1 MKIFRVASLSLAGVA
16 LLCCLAG
23 VAVAAYFAP
32 PADLNQIAGIA
43 LRGPGRAAR
52 IPHRG
57 VDCAGDPANARV
69 ATCRTTLAGQPLI
82 VAVEYEAGSAWS
94 LRACAAT
101 YQDKSATCRTGNMV
115 INGPPYAVIQ
125 AADLRLSPA
134 DLQSVR
140 QQWPVENWREA
151 DWLRFPALLAAL
163 LALGVVLVACNVPAP
178 HPLGRVLIASAGGL
192 TTFLVTYAAL
202 GLYIVSLGY
211 VD

>member
-1 MKIFRVASLSLAGVA
+1 MKVFRVASMSFAGMA

-32 PADLNQIAGIA
+32 PADLNQIAGVA
-43 LRGPGRAAR
+43 LRSSGSAAR

-57 VDCAGDPANARV
+57 VVCAGDPANARV
-69 ATCRTTLAGQPLI
+69 TTCRTTLAGQPL
-82 VAVEYEAGSAWS
+82 VVTDEYETGSAWR
-94 LRACAAT
+94 LRACTAT
-101 YQDKSATCRTGNMV
+101 YQGKAATCRTGNMV

-125 AADLRLSPA
+125 AADLGLSPT
-134 DLQSVR
+134 DLHSVR

-151 DWLRFPALLAAL
+151 DWLRVPALLAVL
-163 LALGVVLVACNVPAP
+163 LALGVVLVACNIPAP
-178 HPLGRVLIASAGGL
+178 HPLGRVLIAGAGGL